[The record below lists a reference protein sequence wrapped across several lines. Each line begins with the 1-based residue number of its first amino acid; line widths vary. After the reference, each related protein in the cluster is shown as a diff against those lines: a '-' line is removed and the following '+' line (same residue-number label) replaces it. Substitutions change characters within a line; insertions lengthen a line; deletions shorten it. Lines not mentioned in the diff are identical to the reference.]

1 VSVRRGLL
9 VRHAVSQ
16 VFHRPRDFSDAV
28 KLIDARRVQVH
39 RDFAI
44 VGSHFSFSLLESIL
58 NVRLDSYAA
67 LLPVNAA
74 YSA

>member
-39 RDFAI
+39 RDFAVAI
-44 VGSHFSFSLLESIL
+44 GSHFLFSLF
-58 NVRLDSYAA
+58 
-67 LLPVNAA
+67 LLSR
-74 YSA
+74 Y